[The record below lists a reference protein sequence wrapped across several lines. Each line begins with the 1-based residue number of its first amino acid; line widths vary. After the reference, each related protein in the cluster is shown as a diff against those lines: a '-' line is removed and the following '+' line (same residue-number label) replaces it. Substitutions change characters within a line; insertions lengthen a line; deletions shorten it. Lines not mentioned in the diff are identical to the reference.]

1 MDLLTQTGSK
11 LIPNQQ
17 DLLDYLGRF
26 QSVLAELQESHA
38 RLETR
43 AKRMEAELE
52 ASNQSL
58 EIQVGESE
66 RVNQFLEAI
75 LSSLPTGVIVRDAK
89 QRIVRTNL
97 AARSILGMR
106 STQLLN
112 HNNPLPLT
120 TGEDSADW
128 ISYSAPCGT
137 RRTLTLNASEVRD
150 SKGNALGTV
159 EILADHS
166 ALAEANRR
174 MHQQSKMAAL
184 GTMAGGIAHEIRNP
198 MNAVRGFAGL
208 MNRPQASSADHKRYA
223 EKIELGVREV
233 DGIISGL
240 LSIANPEQLNL
251 ETLDAAE
258 VFGDALHIVQG
269 QEECTQ
275 CSFSADFASVTFPG
289 DRIQVRQAL
298 RNLIA
303 NGVQVQA
310 QDNDA
315 AIALRCFVDDNEV
328 VFEIHDAGPGVDVE
342 TAGRLTDPFYTTRA
356 KGMGLGLSLVD
367 SIARL
372 HEGSFQLSK
381 IPSYLGGANAIL
393 RFPLSLPRQAR

>member
-1 MDLLTQTGSK
+1 MDLLTQNGTT
-11 LIPNQQ
+11 LNPNQQ

-38 RLETR
+38 RLESK

-52 ASNQSL
+52 ASNRSL
-58 EIQVGESE
+58 EIQIDESE

-75 LSSLPTGVIVRDAK
+75 LASLPTGVVVRDAG

-97 AARSILGMR
+97 AARNILGMR
-106 STQLLN
+106 STELLN
-112 HNNPLPLT
+112 HKSPLPLT
-120 TGEDSADW
+120 SGEDATDW
-128 ISYSAPCGT
+128 IPYDAPCGT
-137 RRTLTLNASEVRD
+137 HRTLTLNASEVRD
-150 SKGNALGTV
+150 SKGKALGTV
-159 EILADHS
+159 EILADQS

-174 MHQQSKMAAL
+174 MNQQSKMAAL

-208 MNRPQASSADHKRYA
+208 MNRPQASSADQKRYA

-240 LSIANPEQLNL
+240 LSLANPEQLNL
-251 ETLDAAE
+251 ETLDASEIFA
-258 VFGDALHIVQG
+258 DALHLVQG
-269 QEECTQ
+269 QEECAD
-275 CSFSADFASVTFPG
+275 CDFSTEFTSATFAG
-289 DRIQVRQAL
+289 DRIQIRQAL

-303 NGVQVQA
+303 NGVQVQGS
-310 QDNDA
+310 DA
-315 AIALRCFVDDNEV
+315 AIALRCFVDGDEI
-328 VFEIHDAGPGVDVE
+328 VFEVHDAGPGIDAQ
-342 TAGRLTDPFYTTRA
+342 TAERLTDPFYTTRA

-372 HEGSFQLSK
+372 HEGSFQLSQT
-381 IPSYLGGANAIL
+381 PSYLGGANAIL
-393 RFPLSLPRQAR
+393 RFPTSLPRQAR